1 MACLVRT
8 CEQLRQEVIELE
20 HDHTVLQKSSPD
32 EVAAQHSTISNLQQQ
47 LQEAQRQSN
56 EVHSSK
62 AELQIKL
69 DDMTQQL
76 AEQHGNVNKLQQQ
89 LSPACAAT
97 RVSLHAPADFTAAR
111 VLAAS
116 YDASSGFEATD
127 IEMKVESVDY
137 VDGIHDWVS
146 LQQAQGVLT
155 RNGHVLSQS
164 PKGTQ
169 ATLPEDDS
177 VVEVIVHRTF
187 CIELQ
192 TAGSPCNFV
201 CLLACE

>member
-1 MACLVRT
+1 M
-8 CEQLRQEVIELE
+8 
-20 HDHTVLQKSSPD
+20 
-32 EVAAQHSTISNLQQQ
+32 
-47 LQEAQRQSN
+47 
-56 EVHSSK
+56 HSSK
-62 AELQIKL
+62 AELQTKL

-97 RVSLHAPADFTAAR
+97 RVSSHAPADFTASR
-111 VLAAS
+111 VLASS

-127 IEMKVESVDY
+127 IETKVEPVDY

-146 LQQAQGVLT
+146 LQQAQSVLT

-177 VVEVIVHRTF
+177 AVEVFVHKD
-187 CIELQ
+187 
-192 TAGSPCNFV
+192 
-201 CLLACE
+201 LLH